1 MFVLNIRA
9 FLLLEK
15 LMLARYFRQSWLRM
29 QGILLNTAQT
39 VVEIC
44 SNSVKTGASFN
55 VKNMI

>member
-1 MFVLNIRA
+1 MFVLNIWA

-15 LMLARYFRQSWLRM
+15 LMLARCFRQSWLRM
-29 QGILLNTAQT
+29 QGILLNAVQT
-39 VVEIC
+39 VVERC